1 MNMSERQLRDIF
13 GQSFFKKS
21 RVQKGI
27 PFCTLKYSK
36 PELSS
41 AFLLFKD
48 M

>member
-1 MNMSERQLRDIF
+1 MNMSERWLRDIF
-13 GQSFFKKS
+13 GQSFFKKKG
-21 RVQKGI
+21 VQKGI
-27 PFCTLKYSK
+27 PFCTLKCSE